1 MEKQEEKGEEKK
13 EEQKARKL
21 PKQMKR
27 NYEVRPLL
35 SHVVDLI
42 HLRHVA
48 W

>member
-1 MEKQEEKGEEKK
+1 MEEQGEKGEEKK

-27 NYEVRPLL
+27 NYEVLPLP